1 MLQENKIKS
10 LYEDGL
16 VNFNSFFEKDL
27 LQELV
32 VAKENLF
39 NEYPYGQDDKLN
51 KKTKSDFVRPG
62 SYMIWDVIEK
72 KPVFAKILENKFIKE
87 IATRVLGANYTVGSF
102 YIRKTPKINEKL
114 NPHIDYQGGL
124 SFSILLDDINL
135 NQGETFFYK
144 ESHKL
149 PPPSFIDFKKF
160 KKIPHS
166 ITGKV
171 GDTFFWFPDC
181 WHGRNIN
188 SNEKETTI
196 LMCHLG
202 NACYPNSDAT
212 GRKVNYSIKKKDQN
226 SLKRNKV
233 LDYIFEFCGRSSN
246 NFFTHLIYCLIY
258 FKLDK
263 ISKDAIDQ
271 KTIFTRNKYGNKEVD
286 NFSVKNYL
294 SSTDFLK
301 VISITFKTIIK
312 KILGK
317 KVISLIKKTQN

>member
-114 NPHIDYQGGL
+114 NPHIDY
-124 SFSILLDDINL
+124 
-135 NQGETFFYK
+135 
-144 ESHKL
+144 KL
-149 PPPSFIDFKKF
+149 
-160 KKIPHS
+160 
-166 ITGKV
+166 V
-171 GDTFFWFPDC
+171 
-181 WHGRNIN
+181 
-188 SNEKETTI
+188 
-196 LMCHLG
+196 
-202 NACYPNSDAT
+202 
-212 GRKVNYSIKKKDQN
+212 
-226 SLKRNKV
+226 
-233 LDYIFEFCGRSSN
+233 
-246 NFFTHLIYCLIY
+246 
-258 FKLDK
+258 
-263 ISKDAIDQ
+263 
-271 KTIFTRNKYGNKEVD
+271 
-286 NFSVKNYL
+286 
-294 SSTDFLK
+294 
-301 VISITFKTIIK
+301 
-312 KILGK
+312 
-317 KVISLIKKTQN
+317 

>member
-149 PPPSFIDFKKF
+149 PPPSFIDFKKI

-171 GDTFFWFPDC
+171 GDTFF
-181 WHGRNIN
+181 GSQIVGM
-188 SNEKETTI
+188 EEI
-196 LMCHLG
+196 LTLM
-202 NACYPNSDAT
+202 
-212 GRKVNYSIKKKDQN
+212 KKKP
-226 SLKRNKV
+226 L
-233 LDYIFEFCGRSSN
+233 F
-246 NFFTHLIYCLIY
+246 
-258 FKLDK
+258 
-263 ISKDAIDQ
+263 
-271 KTIFTRNKYGNKEVD
+271 
-286 NFSVKNYL
+286 
-294 SSTDFLK
+294 
-301 VISITFKTIIK
+301 
-312 KILGK
+312 
-317 KVISLIKKTQN
+317 